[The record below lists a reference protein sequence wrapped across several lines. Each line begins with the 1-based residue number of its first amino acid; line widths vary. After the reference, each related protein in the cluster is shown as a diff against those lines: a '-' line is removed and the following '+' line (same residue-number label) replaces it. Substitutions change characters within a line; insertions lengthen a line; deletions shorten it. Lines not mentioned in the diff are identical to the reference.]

1 MAPDAAAPALPR
13 VLAGRS
19 PAPDTL
25 ASADWEAL
33 VELALRHGL
42 APWLHAR
49 LRKFRAAPPPA
60 AASRLHEAYLASA
73 AQSLRVLHQLGEIL
87 GAFKGARIAVI
98 PLKGACLAEAVYGDS
113 ALRPMADL
121 DVLVKPRD
129 LNRAVSELR
138 ALGYTSGQPFDPA
151 AARAGF
157 QDMPEMSRSAG
168 VPVEL
173 HWTLVTPLSGVNVD
187 AGELE
192 SLWSRARSATVAGVE
207 TLTLSPADLL
217 LHLCLH
223 MSVHHRFNGI
233 RLRNIVDLAEVCRRY
248 PSGIDWAEL
257 VTRANAWGGANGVR
271 IALELALEWTE
282 LAVPQ
287 YAIAGLAGDP
297 AGDTT
302 IAWVKRKILNGAP
315 PALNGQ
321 LDRLEAEGGVA
332 GRIGAVRDALFM
344 PRGVMARLYPAPADS
359 WRILAYY
366 PVRWKDLWVRYH
378 GALWKLVTR
387 KREFVEEA
395 RNEARLRDTWGGGDA
410 IGSTIAT

>member
-1 MAPDAAAPALPR
+1 

-19 PAPDTL
+19 QAWAGL
-25 ASADWEAL
+25 VAADWEAL
-33 VELALRHGL
+33 VELALRHDL

-49 LRKFRAAPPPA
+49 LRQHRAAPPPA

-73 AQSLRVLHQLGEIL
+73 AHSLRVLHQLGEIL
-87 GAFKGARIAVI
+87 GAFRAAGIPVI

-121 DVLVKPRD
+121 DVLVKPGD
-129 LNRAVSELR
+129 LDQAVRKLR

-151 AARAGF
+151 AARTGF
-157 QDMPEMSRSAG
+157 QDMPEMSRPAG

-192 SLWSRARSATVAGVE
+192 GLWSRAHSATIACVE

-223 MSVHHRFNGI
+223 MSVHHRFNHI
-233 RLRNIVDLAEVCRRY
+233 SLRNVVDLAEVCRRY
-248 PSGIDWAEL
+248 SSDIGWAEL

-271 IALELALEWTE
+271 IALELALEWTD
-282 LAVPQ
+282 LAVPPR
-287 YAIAGLAGDP
+287 ALAGLAGDA

-302 IAWVKRKILNGAP
+302 IAWVKRKVVRGSP

-321 LDRLEAEGGVA
+321 MHRLEAEGRLA
-332 GRIGAVRDALFM
+332 GRLGAARDALFL

-359 WRILAYY
+359 WRLLTYY
-366 PVRWKDLWVRYH
+366 PVRWTDLWVRYRA
-378 GALWKLVTR
+378 ALWKLVTR
-387 KREFVEEA
+387 NRQFVEEA
-395 RNEARLRDTWGGGDA
+395 RNEAQLREYLGWR
-410 IGSTIAT
+410 